1 MVTGLRLSLTGPRL
15 GGGVLVLARMGDA
28 EVQRTSVP
36 TGCCATPSGCFATP
50 SGCFAKCIAPS
61 RYADIDFD
69 TVLGLG

>member
-28 EVQRTSVP
+28 EVQGTSVP
-36 TGCCATPSGCFATP
+36 TGCCATP